1 MIPGQICDLKLGED
15 YRQLDL
21 HGSHLFPCVCF
32 NVDVT
37 RNVGREVPWH
47 WHQEVEAIAV
57 VEGRGF
63 VRCGGESWVLEEGE
77 GVFINANTLH
87 SVQLVERGFC
97 RLHSLVFSADLLAG
111 VPGSVFEQRYLR
123 PLLQSSCQ
131 AVALR
136 RDRPWQ
142 GEGVAALERAY
153 RTYAG
158 EEFGWELQVRSELSR
173 LWSLVAEH
181 TSPTERRVEDTADT
195 ARLKAMLEYLHRNYD
210 QPVSLEEVAE
220 AANVSKRECLRCF
233 QRTIGVTPIQYL
245 QRFRIREASALLGE
259 TDLPITEVGG
269 RCGFESPSYFAL
281 LFRRH
286 TGQTP
291 REYRRELRTERLP
304 LASLPSLGYTDAKQ
318 N

>member
-15 YRQLDL
+15 HRQLDL

-47 WHQEVEAIAV
+47 WHQEVEVIAV
-57 VEGRGF
+57 VEGRGL
-63 VRCGGESWVLEEGE
+63 VRGGGESWILEAGE
-77 GVFINANTLH
+77 GIFLNANTLH
-87 SVQLVERGFC
+87 SVQLVEGGFC

-131 AVALR
+131 AMALR
-136 RDRPWQ
+136 RDQPWQ
-142 GEGVAALERAY
+142 REGVAALERAY
-153 RTYAG
+153 CAYAG
-158 EEFGWELQVRSELSR
+158 EEFGWELQVRSELGR

-181 TSPTERRVEDTADT
+181 TSPAGRREEDSLDT
-195 ARLKAMLEYLHRNYD
+195 VRLKAMLEYLHKNYD
-210 QPVSLEEVAE
+210 RPVSLEEVAA

-233 QRTIGVTPIQYL
+233 QRTIGVAPIQYL
-245 QRFRIREASALLGE
+245 QRVRIREASALLGE
-259 TDLPITEVGG
+259 TDLSVTEVGG
-269 RCGFESPSYFAL
+269 RCGFESPSYFTL

-291 REYRRELRTERLP
+291 KEYRRELRRKGSP
-304 LASLPSLGYTDAKQ
+304 LASLPSLGYTDTEQK
-318 N
+318 